1 MPRPHLVVLEVTAV
15 FAVVIGLCKFLDGLR
30 HVPWISRQDLVALVA
45 AALFLYVPLVM
56 LKVTRTRPED
66 FGITAERLGASFRT
80 AFGFAL
86 LLLPAFLVLYS
97 AYRTLWLRAPGHI
110 RFPQGWAFLLA
121 YHLFCV
127 ALPEEVFYRG
137 YVQSR
142 LHGALP
148 GRIRIFSTPLGFGWL
163 YGAFLFALGHFVM
176 VQRPER
182 WATFL
187 PGLVFGW
194 MRERTGGIA
203 APALFHA
210 LCNGAV
216 LLVT

>member
-1 MPRPHLVVLEVTAV
+1 MPRSRLVVLEVTGV
-15 FAVVIGLCKFLDGLR
+15 FAVVIGLCKVLDGLR
-30 HVPWISRQDLVALVA
+30 HVPWVARHDLVALSA

-56 LKVTRTRPED
+56 LRVTRARPED
-66 FGITAERLGASFRT
+66 FGITAQGLGASLGT
-80 AFGFAL
+80 AFGYAAV
-86 LLLPAFLVLYS
+86 LLPTFLVVYS
-97 AYRTLWLRAPGHI
+97 AYRTLWLRAPVHI
-110 RFPQGWAFLLA
+110 GFPQGWPLLLA

-142 LHGALP
+142 LHRALS
-148 GRIRIFSTPLGFGWL
+148 GRVRVFSTPLGFGWL

-182 WATFL
+182 LATFL
-187 PGLVFGW
+187 PGLAFGW

-203 APALFHA
+203 APTLFHA

>member
-1 MPRPHLVVLEVTAV
+1 MPKAHRVVVEVTVVFSVVL
-15 FAVVIGLCKFLDGLR
+15 GLCKVLDGLR
-30 HVPWISRQDLVALVA
+30 DVPWIARHDVVALGA
-45 AALFLYVPLVM
+45 AALFLYVPLIM
-56 LKVTRTRPED
+56 LKATGARPEE
-66 FGITAERLGASFRT
+66 FGITSRGLGTSIWT
-80 AFGFAL
+80 AVGLAAL
-86 LLLPAFLVLYS
+86 FVPAFLLLYG
-97 AYRTLWLRAPGHI
+97 AYRTLWLGAPL
-110 RFPQGWAFLLA
+110 RLAFPSGWPLLLA

-142 LHGALP
+142 LNGAMP
-148 GRIRIFSTPLGFGWL
+148 RRIRLFSTALGFGWF
-163 YGAFLFALGHFVM
+163 YAAFLFALGHFIM
-176 VQRPER
+176 VHRLER

-203 APALFHA
+203 APTVFHA

-216 LLVT
+216 LFVT